1 MDVGVGAGYYC
12 EPQLRTQ
19 ARACVGSWGTR
30 LWRAPQAWAGPPWAG
45 GCLRVHKGGLA
56 QLSSVTLG
64 ARTGTEAGEG
74 LAFRSP
80 TRWALLHRHPPPP
93 PIPLPP
99 PRLLSRVLL
108 LQLGRAAPGVGCVFQ
123 THRAAGRNSHA
134 QDRGFQT
141 STSVYNR
148 QYMFHRDSPKRR
160 SFILR
165 ITFMA
170 EYFLLE
176 RFSGSVRM
184 LGAHSLP
191 SRVQVLSRAARYLG
205 AGRC

>member
-1 MDVGVGAGYYC
+1 MSGWGRGTTASHNSEHRQEPVWGPGAHAYGVHRKPGQG
-12 EPQLRTQ
+12 RRGQ
-19 ARACVGSWGTR
+19 AVVSASTR
-30 LWRAPQAWAGPPWAG
+30 ED
-45 GCLRVHKGGLA
+45 A

-80 TRWALLHRHPPPP
+80 TCWALLHHHPCPVP
-93 PIPLPP
+93 PLPQ
-99 PRLLSRVLL
+99 PRLRSRVLL

-123 THRAAGRNSHA
+123 THRAACRNSHA

>member
-1 MDVGVGAGYYC
+1 MSHNSEHRQEPVWGPGAHDYGVHRKPGQGRRGQAVVSACTREDSLSCPVSLWVQGLG
-12 EPQLRTQ
+12 QRL
-19 ARACVGSWGTR
+19 ARAWLSGH
-30 LWRAPQAWAGPPWAG
+30 PPAGPFSTA
-45 GCLRVHKGGLA
+45 
-56 QLSSVTLG
+56 T
-64 ARTGTEAGEG
+64 
-74 LAFRSP
+74 
-80 TRWALLHRHPPPP
+80 PPPR